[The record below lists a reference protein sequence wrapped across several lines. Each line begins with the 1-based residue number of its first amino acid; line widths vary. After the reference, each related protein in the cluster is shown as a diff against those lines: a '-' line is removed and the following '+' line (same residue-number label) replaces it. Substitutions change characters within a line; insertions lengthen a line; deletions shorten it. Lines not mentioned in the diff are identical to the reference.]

1 MSQLIKIYAVC
12 KFSYIRRVK
21 GQNTISLESGKR
33 SFNKAFLY
41 FTISSFLH
49 IQMILCSVCRR
60 LTLGLTN
67 ITSESFIMLTSL
79 HKIKCC
85 ENNYV

>member
-21 GQNTISLESGKR
+21 GQNTISLEIGY
-33 SFNKAFLY
+33 ALY

-49 IQMILCSVCRR
+49 IQMILCSVYRR
-60 LTLGLTN
+60 LTLGLTT
-67 ITSESFIMLTSL
+67 ITSENFIMLTSL

-85 ENNYV
+85 ENNHV

>member
-1 MSQLIKIYAVC
+1 MSTSRSTLFANSAIFVALKDRTQ
-12 KFSYIRRVK
+12 FHW
-21 GQNTISLESGKR
+21 ESDKR

-79 HKIKCC
+79 YKIKCC
-85 ENNYV
+85 ENNHV